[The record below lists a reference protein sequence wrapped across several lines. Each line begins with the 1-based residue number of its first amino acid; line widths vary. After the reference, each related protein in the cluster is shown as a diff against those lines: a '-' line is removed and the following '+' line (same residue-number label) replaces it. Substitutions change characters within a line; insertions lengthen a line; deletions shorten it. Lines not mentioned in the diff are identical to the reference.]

1 MGHPLADDI
10 AQREL
15 FEVWIDQHQ
24 WTDALHDYKVRN
36 SGSRKSRCFGQR
48 LRAGATTTTSLDML
62 DQTVE
67 FGAHDGMAGMAE
79 LGVILVALSRGA

>member
-24 WTDALHDYKVRN
+24 WTDALQDYKVRN
-36 SGSRKSRCFGQR
+36 SWSRKSRCVDQR
-48 LRAGATTTTSLDML
+48 LRAGAATTTSLDML